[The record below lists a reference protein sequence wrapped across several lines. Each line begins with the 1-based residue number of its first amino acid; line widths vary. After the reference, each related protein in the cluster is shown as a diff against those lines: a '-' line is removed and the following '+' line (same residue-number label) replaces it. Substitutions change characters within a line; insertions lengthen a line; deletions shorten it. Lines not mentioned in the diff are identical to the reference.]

1 MSNVTV
7 AVRVRPLSGKEQMRG
22 AFAVLEVQD
31 GAQINCIDP
40 DDKMG
45 GIDYLRLDK
54 TKDKSYAFD
63 HAFDH
68 ATFLSFGFAASAASV
83 IASTEACVGLTA
95 P

>member
-1 MSNVTV
+1 
-7 AVRVRPLSGKEQMRG
+7 
-22 AFAVLEVQD
+22 
-31 GAQINCIDP
+31 
-40 DDKMG
+40 MG

-68 ATFLSFGFAASAASV
+68 TVSQKAVFEGTAQRSSQTVQAAMRQSLRMAPPEAAKP
-83 IASTEACVGLTA
+83 T